1 MANLALERT
10 APDRQAVA
18 LKAFARI
25 ADAWSLTLRE
35 AAYLADMSES
45 TWKRARKPGFAG
57 DLTRDQML
65 RLSGLIG
72 LYKSLGLY
80 FNQPISAE
88 WVRLPN
94 RGPEFDGARPV
105 DAMIAARPAKDPAGE
120 GVSRRAQGWRLRI
133 TPVKDRA
140 LIRLISDTHHKPPV
154 LRGLV
159 DSKEEAAILA
169 EIEGETSARLIAER
183 EGSAALDRRELAFA
197 RRSHDLKLF
206 GQSHI
211 NAAFTYTRPTGN
223 RFNSGDRGA
232 WYCAWDMLT
241 SAQEVG
247 FHRTRELEFINR
259 YEDEARYVELL
270 ADFIGDFP
278 DLHGVA
284 YPALD
289 PENAHPALNP
299 EPAIGYPAGQA
310 LAADLRREGHR
321 GLIYPSVRHEGGRCF
336 VAFDPGIIQN
346 VRPGAS
352 WKLVWSGAPEFT
364 ITGL

>member
-1 MANLALERT
+1 M
-10 APDRQAVA
+10 
-18 LKAFARI
+18 RI
-25 ADAWSLTLRE
+25 S
-35 AAYLADMSES
+35 SV
-45 TWKRARKPGFAG
+45 
-57 DLTRDQML
+57 
-65 RLSGLIG
+65 
-72 LYKSLGLY
+72 
-80 FNQPISAE
+80 N
-88 WVRLPN
+88 
-94 RGPEFDGARPV
+94 
-105 DAMIAARPAKDPAGE
+105 
-120 GVSRRAQGWRLRI
+120 
-133 TPVKDRA
+133 DRA
-140 LIRLISDTHHKPPV
+140 LVRLISETHHKPPV

-159 DSKEEAAILA
+159 DTDEEAAILA
-169 EIEGETSARLIAER
+169 ELEGETSARLIAER
-183 EGSAALDRRELAFA
+183 EGSPALDRRELAFA
-197 RRSHDLKLF
+197 RRSHDLMLY

-247 FHRTRELEFINR
+247 FHRTRELGFINR

-278 DLHGVA
+278 DLHGEVH
-284 YPALD
+284 PALD
-289 PENAHPALNP
+289 PDPG
-299 EPAIGYPAGQA
+299 IGYPAGQA

-352 WKLVWSGAPEFT
+352 WKLVWSGAPEFA
-364 ITGL
+364 IEGS

>member
-1 MANLALERT
+1 MKVTSVN
-10 APDRQAVA
+10 
-18 LKAFARI
+18 
-25 ADAWSLTLRE
+25 
-35 AAYLADMSES
+35 
-45 TWKRARKPGFAG
+45 
-57 DLTRDQML
+57 
-65 RLSGLIG
+65 
-72 LYKSLGLY
+72 
-80 FNQPISAE
+80 
-88 WVRLPN
+88 
-94 RGPEFDGARPV
+94 
-105 DAMIAARPAKDPAGE
+105 
-120 GVSRRAQGWRLRI
+120 
-133 TPVKDRA
+133 DRA
-140 LIRLISDTHHKPPV
+140 LVRLIPETHHKPPV

-159 DSKEEAAILA
+159 DSDEEAAILA
-169 EIEGETSARLIAER
+169 ELEGETSARLIAER
-183 EGSAALDRRELAFA
+183 EGSPALDRRELAFA
-197 RRSHDLKLF
+197 RRAHDLKLF

-247 FHRTRELEFINR
+247 FHRTRELGFINR

-270 ADFIGDFP
+270 ADFIGDFR
-278 DLHGVA
+278 DLHGGA

-289 PENAHPALNP
+289 PDPAK
-299 EPAIGYPAGQA
+299 GYPAGQA

-352 WKLVWSGAPEFT
+352 WKLVWSGASEFA
-364 ITGL
+364 IEGL